1 MKIKMTVD
9 DEGGIL
15 FGDYEQVTLESEVYL
30 ADYEIE
36 LESGVYIPSDSL
48 KKYAYET
55 LIRRLKLR
63 RE

>member
-1 MKIKMTVD
+1 MKIQMTVD
-9 DEGGIL
+9 EFGGIL
-15 FGDYEQVTLESEVYL
+15 FGPEYVDADKEVYL

-36 LESGVYIPSDSL
+36 LKSEVWIPKESL
-48 KKYAYET
+48 KKHAYET

>member
-1 MKIKMTVD
+1 MTVD

-30 ADYEIE
+30 TDYEIE
-36 LESGVYIPSDSL
+36 LELGVYIPSDSP
-48 KKYAYET
+48 KKYVYET